1 MRAVEPDFGALGEQR
16 GQRPRAKRL
25 HTGRPEG
32 IGNAARDLRITRPG
46 LGCKA
51 QHRDGE
57 ARVAHLVRAGHAWA
71 ERQRDRAQFGGPRSE
86 EHTSE
91 LQSLMRISY
100 AVFCLKKK
108 KNMT

>member
-1 MRAVEPDFGALGEQR
+1 M
-16 GQRPRAKRL
+16 L

-32 IGNAARDLRITRPG
+32 FCDAARDLRITRPG

-71 ERQRDRAQFGGPRSE
+71 ERQRDRAQFGGPVKGVAIGFDGPAIAFRSE
-86 EHTSE
+86 ERRVGTECVSTCRYRWLPYH
-91 LQSLMRISY
+91 
-100 AVFCLKKK
+100 
-108 KNMT
+108 